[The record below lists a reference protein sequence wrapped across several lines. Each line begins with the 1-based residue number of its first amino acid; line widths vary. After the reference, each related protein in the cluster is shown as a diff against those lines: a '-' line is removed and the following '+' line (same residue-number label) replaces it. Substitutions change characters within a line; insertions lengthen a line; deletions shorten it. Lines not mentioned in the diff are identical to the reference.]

1 MINRMTHAYVIQI
14 AGRTAGI
21 VARDHADQAFR
32 FFASNQTFL
41 PLEGVLFAEPEKAE
55 RAARRLFKA
64 RGTLGRLSIDDL
76 MAFGDAASGLAQAAP
91 TGHALAAH

>member
-21 VARDHADQAFR
+21 VARDHSDQAFR

-64 RGTLGRLSIDDL
+64 RGALGRLSIDDL
-76 MAFGDAASGLAQAAP
+76 TAFGGATSGR
-91 TGHALAAH
+91 ALAAL

>member
-41 PLEGVLFAEPEKAE
+41 PLEGVLFDEPEYAE

-64 RGTLGRLSIDDL
+64 RGALGRLSIDDL
-76 MAFGDAASGLAQAAP
+76 TAFGGAVVAARGGRAIS
-91 TGHALAAH
+91 AH